1 MTEQEQV
8 AALNDLKQLVEES
21 DQAFLNPPCEL
32 ACPGC
37 SGGEPISTRTM
48 TDEQLL
54 AQLRLYNWNIKR
66 TTYAVLIYK
75 SKASGITLSSGLKLP
90 DQSGYFRR
98 LASMYRTP
106 GGGMLQRVD
115 EPIRGDD

>member
-1 MTEQEQV
+1 MTQTQENE
-8 AALNDLKQLVEES
+8 ALESLKMLVEES
-21 DQAFLNPPCEL
+21 DQAVLNPPCEL

-37 SGGEPISTRTM
+37 GGAQPISTRTM

-54 AQLRLYNWNIKR
+54 AQLRLYDWNVKR
-66 TTYAVLIYK
+66 AAYAVLIYK
-75 SKASGITLSSGLKLP
+75 SKASDVTLSSGLKLP

-106 GGGMLQRVD
+106 GGGMLHRVD